1 MRSLARALV
10 FTALFLCVP
19 QLAES
24 QKPTIPT
31 GTYML
36 VADSGFVVDI
46 PLASITLVVSDS
58 TMTANMDGQMIIRS
72 RLTHAGDQVTIT
84 DYEGE
89 MACGTPARYKVE
101 VTPKGVRLNPIEDS
115 CEQRSTV
122 LAAVTL
128 VRSS

>member
-1 MRSLARALV
+1 MRSLARTLA
-10 FTALFLCVP
+10 FTALFLCAP
-19 QLAES
+19 QMAES

-46 PLASITLVVSDS
+46 PLGSITLVVNDS

-72 RLTHAGDQVTIT
+72 RLTHSGDQVTIT

-101 VTPKGVRLNPIEDS
+101 VTAKGVRLNPIEDS
-115 CEQRSTV
+115 CQQRSTV